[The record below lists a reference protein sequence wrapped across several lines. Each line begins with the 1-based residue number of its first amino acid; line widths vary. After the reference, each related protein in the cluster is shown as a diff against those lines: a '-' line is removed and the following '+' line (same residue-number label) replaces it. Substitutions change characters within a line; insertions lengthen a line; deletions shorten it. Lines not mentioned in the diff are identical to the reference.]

1 MSWRPSKWS
10 FKGTPLAFGFLF
22 WDVNT
27 LTVLA
32 TGVARE
38 AAACARI
45 RNPFTDS
52 LMVMVSGG
60 FNDVNKKYLD
70 SVEFWDTETN
80 EVIFLAN
87 NTTGQHNDTHQ
98 NYTQCIKTQCNN
110 AK

>member
-1 MSWRPSKWS
+1 MSWRPYEWS
-10 FKGTPLAFGFLF
+10 FKGTPIAFRFFF
-22 WDVNT
+22 WDVISYCSS
-27 LTVLA
+27 L
-32 TGVARE
+32 GVARE

-52 LMVMVSGG
+52 LMVMVAGG

-87 NTTGQHNDTHQ
+87 NTTGQHNDTHH
-98 NYTQCIKTQCNN
+98 NYTQRIKTQYNN